1 MTTLVKAIKPK
12 KIKDKEIRLHL
23 LNEQRKVGKEVRKDF
38 YRTVKTWKRK
48 PEFKILVSLAKGQ
61 ITVAIVTNS
70 EIYRYVDEGT
80 KPHDIWAGFYTGKSE
95 AKVLVFPGTFSA
107 KTIPGVLDAREG
119 SSGGDTVFTP
129 YVRHPG
135 IKARKFSKMIQ
146 KKWKKRYKKLMLKAL
161 KEGVRKSGHAYV
173 R

>member
-1 MTTLVKAIKPK
+1 MTVLVKAIKPK
-12 KIKDKEIRLHL
+12 KIKAKEIRLPL
-23 LNEQRKVGKEVRKDF
+23 LNEQRKIGKEIRKDF
-38 YRTVKTWKRK
+38 ERTVNTWKKK
-48 PEFKILVSLAKGQ
+48 PKFEILISLAKGQ
-61 ITVAIVTNS
+61 ITVAVVTDS

-119 SSGGDTVFTP
+119 SSGGDLVFTP

-135 IKARKFSKMIQ
+135 IKARKFSKKIQ
-146 KKWKKRYKKLMLKAL
+146 KKWKKRYKKRMLKAL
-161 KEGVRKSGHAYV
+161 KIGVKKSGHAFA

>member
-1 MTTLVKAIKPK
+1 MAVLVKAIKPK
-12 KIKDKEIRLHL
+12 KIKEKEIRLHL
-23 LNEQRKVGKEVRKDF
+23 LNEQRKIGKDVRKDF
-38 YRTVKTWKRK
+38 ERTVKTWDKK
-48 PEFKILVSLAKGQ
+48 PKFEILVSLAKGQ
-61 ITVAIVTNS
+61 ITTAVVTNS

-119 SSGGDTVFTP
+119 SQSGDLVFTP

-135 IKARKFSKMIQ
+135 IKPRKFSKTIQ
-146 KKWKKRYKKLMLKAL
+146 KKWRKRYKKRMLKAL
-161 KEGVRKSGHAYV
+161 RVGVQKSGHAYP
-173 R
+173 